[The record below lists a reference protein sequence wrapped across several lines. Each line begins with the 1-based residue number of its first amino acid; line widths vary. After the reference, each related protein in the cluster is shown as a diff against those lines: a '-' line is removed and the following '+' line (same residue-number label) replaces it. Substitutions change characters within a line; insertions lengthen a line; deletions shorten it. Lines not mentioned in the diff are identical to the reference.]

1 MWSQD
6 LYQETI
12 LFVAEAH
19 KEQKVPGTDL
29 PYLVHLSNVCMEV
42 MAALHFDSERVNP
55 DVCILCALLHDSVE
69 DTDVTAQ
76 LVKDKFGDAVAT
88 GVAALTKNESLPKL
102 ESMQDSLARIKAAGK
117 AAGMVKMAD
126 RIVNL
131 QAPPAYWPDKK
142 IKVYQEEARLIHS
155 ELKHFHKYLADR
167 LAKKIEDYE
176 IYIGE

>member
-1 MWSQD
+1 MWNQD
-6 LYQETI
+6 LYQQTI

-29 PYLVHLSNVCMEV
+29 PYLVHLSNVCMEI
-42 MAALHFDSERVNP
+42 MAALHYDSNGVNP
-55 DVCILCALLHDSVE
+55 DVCMLCALLHDSVE

-76 LVKDKFGDAVAT
+76 MVKDKYGDAVAT
-88 GVAALTKNESLPKL
+88 GVAVLTKNESLPKP
-102 ESMQDSLARIKAAGK
+102 ERMPDSLARIKAAGK

-131 QAPPAYWPDKK
+131 QAPPAYWPDRK

-155 ELKHFHKYLADR
+155 ELNQFHQSLAER
-167 LAKKIEDYE
+167 LAKKIEDYGV
-176 IYIGE
+176 YVK